1 LPPEVLAVAPA
12 AYELPTG
19 ELEAKKIYDLVP
31 LQRLAKT
38 FRLGAW
44 RKRRRRRRRRR
55 SLRR

>member
-19 ELEAKKIYDLVP
+19 ELEAKNIYVP
-31 LQRLAKT
+31 ASLRRLAET
-38 FRLGAW
+38 YRLGAW
-44 RKRRRRRRRRR
+44 RRRRRRRRR